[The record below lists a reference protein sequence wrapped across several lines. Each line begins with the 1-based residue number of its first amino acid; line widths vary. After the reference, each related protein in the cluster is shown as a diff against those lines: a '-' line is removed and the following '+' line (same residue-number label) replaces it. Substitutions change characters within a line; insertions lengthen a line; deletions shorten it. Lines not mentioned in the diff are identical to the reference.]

1 MVRLIDL
8 TGAVFG
14 RLTVKRYLGKRKW
27 ECICE
32 CGVIKAVSA
41 DNLKSKQI
49 MSCGCLFKELL
60 SKRNTK
66 HGLTGSPTYKSWA
79 QAKERCTNQNN
90 PNYNRYGGRG
100 IQMCERWLNS
110 FENFLA
116 DMGEKPTKK
125 HSLDRIDNDKG
136 YSPDNCRWATS
147 FEQCNNRHT
156 SRLVAAFG
164 EIKTM
169 PQWLQDPRCNVH
181 LLTTLRNRIV
191 EYGWQ
196 PEKAITTPPR
206 VATPPRG

>member
-27 ECICE
+27 ECVCE

-60 SKRNTK
+60 SARNTK
-66 HGLTGSPTYKSWA
+66 HGRAKTSTYKSWA

-136 YSPDNCRWATS
+136 YSPSNCRWANNH
-147 FEQCNNRHT
+147 EQCNNRHT
-156 SRLVAAFG
+156 NRHVAAFG
-164 EIKTM
+164 ETKTM
-169 PQWLQDPRCNVH
+169 PQWLQDPRCNVR

-191 EYGWQ
+191 EYGWE
-196 PEKAITTPPR
+196 PEKAITTPPK
-206 VATPPRG
+206 VATPPMG